1 MTAWHPSHTHQLCFS
16 PPHCCNLE
24 PLWSNL
30 LVAITLLLMP
40 GLLWTYLALAA
51 CRVYHPVKYRS
62 PSLIVISLT
71 WLEAENPSYFVS
83 TLFISSSLFEVADCY
98 WLSVVSG
105 HHIVSLLLDSSSS
118 VLFVYLLFFV
128 ADFFFQSKK
137 GSETL
142 VQSIFSAWR
151 VRHLQQVWWV
161 SIQKHKQLLL
171 TLFHSVIVLGNIVE
185 LAGYLNFIIYRS
197 LNTCL

>member
-24 PLWSNL
+24 PLWSDL

-40 GLLWTYLALAA
+40 GLSWTYLALAA

-83 TLFISSSLFEVADCY
+83 TLFISPSLFEVADFY

-105 HHIVSLLLDSSSS
+105 HHIVSLLLCCR
-118 VLFVYLLFFV
+118 
-128 ADFFFQSKK
+128 FFFPIQKRIRDL
-137 GSETL
+137 GSEHILCLECETSSTGL
-142 VQSIFSAWR
+142 VS
-151 VRHLQQVWWV
+151 
-161 SIQKHKQLLL
+161 KHSKTQ
-171 TLFHSVIVLGNIVE
+171 TVVV
-185 LAGYLNFIIYRS
+185 NFIS
-197 LNTCL
+197 

>member
-24 PLWSNL
+24 PLCSDL

-40 GLLWTYLALAA
+40 GLSWTYLALAA

-71 WLEAENPSYFVS
+71 WLEAENSSYFVS
-83 TLFISSSLFEVADCY
+83 TLFISPSLFEVADCY

-105 HHIVSLLLDSSSS
+105 HHIVSLLLCCRFSFPIQNRIRD
-118 VLFVYLLFFV
+118 L
-128 ADFFFQSKK
+128 
-137 GSETL
+137 GSEHILCLECETSSTGL
-142 VQSIFSAWR
+142 VS
-151 VRHLQQVWWV
+151 
-161 SIQKHKQLLL
+161 KHSKTQ
-171 TLFHSVIVLGNIVE
+171 TVFV
-185 LAGYLNFIIYRS
+185 NFIS
-197 LNTCL
+197 

>member
-24 PLWSNL
+24 PLWSDL

-40 GLLWTYLALAA
+40 GLSWTYLALAA

-71 WLEAENPSYFVS
+71 WLEAENSSYFVS
-83 TLFISSSLFEVADCY
+83 TLFISPSLFEVADCY

-105 HHIVSLLLDSSSS
+105 HHIVSLLLCCRFSFPIQNRIRD
-118 VLFVYLLFFV
+118 L
-128 ADFFFQSKK
+128 
-137 GSETL
+137 GSEHILCLECETSSTGL
-142 VQSIFSAWR
+142 VS
-151 VRHLQQVWWV
+151 
-161 SIQKHKQLLL
+161 KHSKTQ
-171 TLFHSVIVLGNIVE
+171 TVFV
-185 LAGYLNFIIYRS
+185 NFIS
-197 LNTCL
+197 

>member
-118 VLFVYLLFFV
+118 VLFVYLLFFCCR
-128 ADFFFQSKK
+128 FFFPIQKRIRDL
-137 GSETL
+137 GSEHILCLESETSSTGL
-142 VQSIFSAWR
+142 VS
-151 VRHLQQVWWV
+151 
-161 SIQKHKQLLL
+161 KHSKTQ
-171 TLFHSVIVLGNIVE
+171 TVVV
-185 LAGYLNFIIYRS
+185 NFIS
-197 LNTCL
+197 